1 MILRLARL
9 KVRVFARP
17 PPLPPFCPIFAPFC
31 ARRLFPEVWFNFF
44 ISLVSYPSLF
54 SKFSGKNF
62 KKNSWPG
69 CPGYYGAPGW

>member
-9 KVRVFARP
+9 EVRGFAR
-17 PPLPPFCPIFAPFC
+17 PPLPPFCLPL
-31 ARRLFPEVWFNFF
+31 ARRLFPEVWFNLFTN
-44 ISLVSYPSLF
+44 LVSYPPLF

-69 CPGYYGAPGW
+69 YPGYYGAPG